1 MTLTSKS
8 IFIEKFIRKSEFV
21 VYMFDLMNKCLVSNL
36 TKGRLSY
43 HLFVECFSQ
52 LSFDSE
58 VHTKSATAAEFVY
71 TLNQMRVVKNIRC
84 KEDKITSL

>member
-1 MTLTSKS
+1 MQIVNDTIWILKEKSVLNRSKPTA
-8 IFIEKFIRKSEFV
+8 IFIEKFVRKSEFL

-58 VHTKSATAAEFVY
+58 VYTKSAAV
-71 TLNQMRVVKNIRC
+71 LKHP
-84 KEDKITSL
+84 